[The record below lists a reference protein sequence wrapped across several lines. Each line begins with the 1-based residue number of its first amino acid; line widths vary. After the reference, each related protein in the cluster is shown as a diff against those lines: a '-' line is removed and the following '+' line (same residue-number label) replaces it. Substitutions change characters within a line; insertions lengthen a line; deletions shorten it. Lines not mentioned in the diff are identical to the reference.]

1 MNNEMVIKF
10 RGFDAIGERGWV
22 YGDLWHNQRVTTS
35 GLVPRVMVAGYEV
48 QADTVG
54 QFSGLHD
61 KDGREIYVGDI
72 VRWDHDHLLYTV
84 VFQSGMFYASVSK
97 CNVDI
102 YGGFPLWYLCG
113 AEGHCTVVGNRWD
126 NPELLKEN
134 NQTIKQ
140 D

>member
-22 YGDLWHNQRVTTS
+22 YGDLWHNQRVTVS

-84 VFQSGMFYASVSK
+84 VFQSGMFYASVST
-97 CNVDI
+97 CNVDV
-102 YGGFPLWYLCG
+102 YGGFPLWRLC
-113 AEGHCTVVGNRWD
+113 ASEGHCTVIGNLWD